1 MERKGNPQPW
11 LFFYDIVG
19 IQSRK
24 LVFISK
30 KHDWRIKVMQYMI
43 ILIWCGCDNI
53 ECYQIS
59 ILLVNSE
66 REKGHWLLHGL
77 PSSPII
83 VFSVDD
89 SWLLKL
95 PDFFSFSGCF
105 ICLNKLH
112 PLYTSWA
119 YELIKYGL
127 ATNHGAVANV
137 LLKFQL
143 DIQTDYL
150 NKKLK
155 QTTIDKFCNQV

>member
-1 MERKGNPQPW
+1 MWNEKETLNSGC
-11 LFFYDIVG
+11 FFYDIVG

-24 LVFISK
+24 FVFISK

-59 ILLVNSE
+59 VLLVNSE
-66 REKGHWLLHGL
+66 REKGHWQLRGL

-95 PDFFSFSGCF
+95 PNFFSFSGCF
-105 ICLNKLH
+105 ICLNKLLH
-112 PLYTSWA
+112 CTSVSWLNMGWQQIMELY
-119 YELIKYGL
+119 
-127 ATNHGAVANV
+127 
-137 LLKFQL
+137 QM
-143 DIQTDYL
+143 
-150 NKKLK
+150 K
-155 QTTIDKFCNQV
+155 QTIEANN